1 MVATHLIVLVVE
13 ASLGHLVVCQIAIG
27 LIGTV
32 PAIAIVVANRRLGN
46 ALLLIRTPE
55 LGTVAHQKLG
65 RQWALVLVQLL
76 GLLGLFRFGR
86 IESIFVVKGVEGF
99 A

>member
-55 LGTVAHQKLG
+55 LGTVAHQKLS

-76 GLLGLFRFGR
+76 GLLRFGR